1 MRMPPLNALRAFEAA
16 ARYQNFSRA
25 AEELH
30 VTQGAVSRH
39 VKLLERHLG
48 IELFRRR
55 PQGLELTG
63 PGRALLP
70 ELSAS
75 FERITQAAKAVANQD
90 HEIRVF
96 SVAPTIVTRW
106 LVPHLMGFQERYPEY
121 RVNIGLAHGN
131 YDGFYKGSFDIGLD
145 CFEGAKTRPGGFDS
159 ILFRREA
166 LTPVCSP
173 RLLDGERPLEKPLD
187 LANHVLLH
195 PDVDFYEWRKW
206 LRAADLTEVD
216 VESGQTFE
224 SMEMAVRA
232 AVGGF
237 GVTIADLL
245 LVQDELESGQLIAP
259 FDLVVSEDTGYYLF
273 CGRGRFQ
280 EPKIAAFRDWII
292 AEAEASEQGVPAG
305 SP

>member
-1 MRMPPLNALRAFEAA
+1 MPMPPLNALRAFEAA
-16 ARYQNFSRA
+16 GRYENFSRA

-39 VKLLERHLG
+39 VKLLEQHLG

-75 FERITQAAKAVANQD
+75 FERITQAAKAVTNQD
-90 HEIRVF
+90 GEIGVF
-96 SVAPTIVTRW
+96 STAPTIVTRW
-106 LVPHLMGFQERYPEY
+106 LVPHLMEFQERYPEY
-121 RVNIGLAHGN
+121 RVNIGLAH
-131 YDGFYKGSFDIGLD
+131 IGLD

-159 ILFRREA
+159 VLFRREA

-173 RLLDGERPLEKPLD
+173 RLLDGNQPLEKPSD

-195 PDVDFYEWRKW
+195 PDVDFYDWRKW
-206 LRAADLTEVD
+206 LRAAQLGEVD
-216 VESGQTFE
+216 VGSGQTFE

-232 AVGGF
+232 AVGGL
-237 GVTIADLL
+237 GVTSDYGRPSPGPGRTRIGA
-245 LVQDELESGQLIAP
+245 
-259 FDLVVSEDTGYYLF
+259 TGRALRF
-273 CGRGRFQ
+273 GRQ
-280 EPKIAAFRDWII
+280 
-292 AEAEASEQGVPAG
+292 
-305 SP
+305 